1 MNAIVMTLMANI
13 SFSLGS
19 QFFTHYTR
27 KFSSTWMNTFKALV
41 ALIFFFLTI
50 ILTTGFHGISLY
62 NIGLFFLSGF
72 IALGV
77 GDILLLKAYEKIGP
91 GRTMVLFG
99 FHPVI
104 VGLIA
109 FVLLDQTI
117 ELNKVWAIFFFI
129 GCLLTF
135 SYETFKSSGRWDLS
149 GLLFAFGG
157 MFLDAS
163 GILITRYAFDLNKII
178 TPIEGNFY
186 RCIGALASYMIIR
199 KFSPFQFRS
208 RFLSLNLKSRL
219 YVFLGAF
226 LGTYLSLALYLN
238 AIKITDNLASIS
250 ALSITGVI
258 FSSAFECIWNKTL
271 PSKYLMIA
279 FILFGCGMYFV
290 FK

>member
-117 ELNKVWAIFFFI
+117 GLNKVWAIFFFI

-135 SYETFKSSGRWDLS
+135 SYETFKSSGKWDLS